1 MWLSLTVKL
10 SSTYLPLQPVS
21 SFCFV
26 PAVTCGT
33 HTVLDHI
40 ISNSLI
46 IVCRGSLGGCEGN
59 QGSDKALIIEPS
71 QKAITDFFFRIT
83 FNTQSGFWNLFN
95 RQEPSR
101 PHRGNNFSDPL
112 LKIDEAESKGEEIKR
127 KPNTQIRCNVRSAFG
142 IYDESRQTQQTLSG
156 KIDISHARMHCVNG
170 TEFY

>member
-71 QKAITDFFFRIT
+71 QK
-83 FNTQSGFWNLFN
+83 QVLGNLFN

-142 IYDESRQTQQTLSG
+142 LLDQARKETNKTERILQWFTLSIRSMM
-156 KIDISHARMHCVNG
+156 KVDRHNKLCREKL
-170 TEFY
+170 T